1 MFPAVALKTDEC
13 HIVWLTVANRTSLPL
28 MFKPV
33 RPVSDFAVGWTA
45 WNCLLWS
52 RQHTEKHYS

>member
-1 MFPAVALKTDEC
+1 MFPAGALKTDEC

-45 WNCLLWS
+45 
-52 RQHTEKHYS
+52 